1 MRVDYS
7 SKHWGKLQSCDLSSL
22 TVGML
27 VVPFG
32 TLGAIEAFVGL
43 AAVVVAVAV
52 ACFEISILNF
62 FLINQYFMPIA

>member
-1 MRVDYS
+1 LRVDYS
-7 SKHWGKLQSCDLSSL
+7 SKQWGKHQSFDLSSL

-27 VVPFG
+27 VVEFG

-43 AAVVVAVAV
+43 AVVVVVVAVAV

-62 FLINQYFMPIA
+62 FY